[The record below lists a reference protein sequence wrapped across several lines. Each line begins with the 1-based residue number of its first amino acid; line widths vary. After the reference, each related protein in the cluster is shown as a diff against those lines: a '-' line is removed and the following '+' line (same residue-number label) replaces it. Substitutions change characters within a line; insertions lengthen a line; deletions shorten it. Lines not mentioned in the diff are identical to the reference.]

1 MGEEDLDDV
10 NWSCD
15 EDMKPESWEE
25 MLESRAGACWGSVE
39 LRYRWRGWW
48 WWKRWC
54 EEEEEEEEEGEWEW
68 EPLDPLES
76 LLLTLF
82 RLLWKGKEWWLRGG
96 PEEREVWQGQGG
108 GIKRTQRHGLKKGG
122 WIRKNKRNK
131 KREGMKAGDWGETGW
146 ETINTAHQDA
156 AGSDWGQ
163 CSQNNKPTWE
173 AWNHNDHNYRQEIA
187 GFLAFWE

>member
-1 MGEEDLDDV
+1 MCTYLEPKVWLSVGSWGFFLTFVSTGMGEDDLDDAY
-10 NWSCD
+10 WSCE

-39 LRYRWRGWW
+39 LRYRWRAWW

-82 RLLWKGKEWWLRGG
+82 RLLWKGKGWEMRRWPEGG
-96 PEEREVWQGQGG
+96 EVWQLQTAWRESSAPKDMDRRRKKEIKRNNEGRGLGGGMWRRQGG
-108 GIKRTQRHGLKKGG
+108 KQLTQHTK
-122 WIRKNKRNK
+122 
-131 KREGMKAGDWGETGW
+131 MQQAVT
-146 ETINTAHQDA
+146 
-156 AGSDWGQ
+156 
-163 CSQNNKPTWE
+163 E
-173 AWNHNDHNYRQEIA
+173 ANPVKTTT
-187 GFLAFWE
+187 